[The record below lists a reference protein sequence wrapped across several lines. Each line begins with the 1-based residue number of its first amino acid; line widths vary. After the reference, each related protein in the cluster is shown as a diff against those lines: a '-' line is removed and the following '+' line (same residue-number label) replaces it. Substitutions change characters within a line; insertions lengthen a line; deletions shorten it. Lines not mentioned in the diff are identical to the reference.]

1 MTLKRILVI
10 AGSDSSGGAGLE
22 ADQKVIAAHGC
33 YAMTATTALTAQ
45 NTLGVYDIHQVP
57 PSFVSKQIDAC
68 IDDVG
73 VDVVKTGMLAGAGTI
88 DVVVDAFRKHKF
100 LSVVDPVMVSTSGSR
115 LLPGDAI
122 NTMIH
127 GLLPLTTILTP
138 NIPEGK
144 FLLEYAGV
152 SYKEPKNVDDIVT
165 IAKSIQQLG
174 PRYVL
179 LKGGHLP
186 LTKGH
191 VVSQGDADR
200 HIVLNVLYGEGKATL
215 IETEY
220 LNSKNTHGT
229 GCSLASAIACNLA
242 SDMDM
247 VRAVEKANSYVD
259 AGIRTSQEIGK
270 GSGPINHFHS
280 TYSLPFVPGGFIE
293 YILQREDVQQAWK
306 DYIGHDFV
314 QRMANGTLPIENF
327 KHYLIQDYLFL
338 IQFARANALA
348 SYKSKSMTDI
358 SQSAQQVLHLQEE
371 IKLHIEFCKDYGLSL
386 QEIEQQEEDQAD
398 PQQACTAYTRYELKI
413 RRATPTDRI
422 ARYVLDVGQSEDWL
436 ALQIALL
443 PCLIGYGIIAR
454 RLYDD
459 PETARED
466 SKYWKWIET
475 YVADDY
481 VQAMKTG
488 RDLIEKNA
496 TKQSLSRI
504 DELAHI
510 FIHATKMETGFW
522 DMGLRGAD
530 AFRRLIL
537 VAAKI
542 PTEISRTMS
551 YGGGYSSRGGSNG
564 YSNGYDSRSGG
575 YGAYDYDYSGQYAY
589 GYGGGSNG
597 YSNGYSGSYGSGGGY
612 GGGGYGGGDRMSN
625 LGQGLK
631 QQNWGVS
638 TRERFRPSKTDI
650 NVDLSSLP
658 KFEKS
663 FYKEDPAVSARSQAE
678 VDAFRKENSITVQG
692 NHVPRPVTTFDEAG
706 FPGYVMNEVKAQG
719 FAKPTAIQSQGWPM
733 ALSGRDVVGIAET
746 GSGKTLT
753 YCLPAIVHI
762 NAQPLLA
769 PGDGPIVLILA
780 PTRELAVQIQQEIS
794 KFGKSSRIR
803 NTCVYGGVPKGP
815 QIRDLARGVEVC
827 IATPGRLID
836 MLEAGKT
843 NLRRVTYLVLDEA
856 DRMLDMG
863 FEPQI
868 RKVIG
873 QIRPDR
879 QTCMWSATWPKE
891 VRQLAS
897 DFQKDFIQ
905 VNIGSM
911 DLSANHRIQQIV
923 EVVSEF
929 EKRDRMTKHLET
941 IMDDKNNK
949 VLIFTGTKRVAD
961 DITRFL
967 RQDGWPALSIH
978 GDKQQN
984 ERDWVLN
991 EFKTGKSPIMVAT
1004 DVASRGIDVRNIT
1017 HVLNYDYPNNSEDYV
1032 HRIGRTGRAGA
1043 KGTSITFFTSD
1054 NSKQARDLVGILT
1067 ESKQQIDPRLHEMA
1081 RYNSGG
1087 GGGRWG
1093 GGGRGRGG
1101 GRGGGGRG
1109 WTGSN
1114 NAPIRNSRW

>member
-1 MTLKRILVI
+1 MVAMRILVI

-22 ADQKVIAAHGC
+22 ADQKVIAAHGG

-45 NTLGVYDIHQVP
+45 NTLGVYDIHQTP
-57 PSFVSKQIDAC
+57 PPFLRKQIDAC
-68 IDDVG
+68 IEDIG
-73 VDVVKTGMLAGAGTI
+73 VDVVKTGMLASADTVN
-88 DVVVDAFRKHKF
+88 VVADAFRRHKVTT
-100 LSVVDPVMVSTSGSR
+100 SVVDPVMVSTSGAQ
-115 LLPGDAI
+115 LLPEDAVDV
-122 NTMIH
+122 
-127 GLLPLTTILTP
+127 LVKQLFPLTTVLTP
-138 NIPEGK
+138 NLPEAK
-144 FLLEYAGV
+144 LILKNAGV
-152 SYKEPKNVDDIVT
+152 SFKEPQNIDDIT
-165 IAKSIQQLG
+165 ELAKLIQRLG
-174 PRYVL
+174 PKYVL
-179 LKGGHLP
+179 VKGGHLP
-186 LTKGH
+186 LTKDRL
-191 VVSQGDADR
+191 VSKDEADR
-200 HIVLNVLYGEGKATL
+200 EVVLNVLCGGGEVFMM
-215 IETEY
+215 ETPY
-220 LNSKNTHGT
+220 LKSSNTHGT

-242 SDMDM
+242 SGLD
-247 VRAVEKANSYVD
+247 VESAVKKANTYIE
-259 AGIRTSQEIGK
+259 AGIKTSQTLGK

-280 TYSLPFVPGGFIE
+280 TYTLPFAPGGFID
-293 YILQREDVQQAWK
+293 YLLQRKDVQEPWK
-306 DYIGHDFV
+306 QYTEHAFV
-314 QRMANGTLPIENF
+314 QQLGDGTLPTENF
-327 KHYLIQDYLFL
+327 RYYLIQDYLFL
-338 IQFARANALA
+338 IQFSRANALA
-348 SYKSKSMTDI
+348 GYKSKNLRDI
-358 SQSAQQVLHLQEE
+358 RRSAEIVLHIQEE
-371 IKLHIEFCKDYGLSL
+371 INLHIDFCKGYGLS
-386 QEIEQQEEDQAD
+386 IEDIEGQEEDQGTVH
-398 PQQACTAYTRYELKI
+398 PGRLPSQANTS
-413 RRATPTDRI
+413 
-422 ARYVLDVGQSEDWL
+422 RYVLDIGQSEDWL
-436 ALQIALL
+436 ALQVALL

-454 RLYDD
+454 RLHED
-459 PETARED
+459 PKTARK
-466 SKYWKWIET
+466 SQYWKWIEN

-481 VQAMKTG
+481 VEAMQKG
-488 RDLIEKNA
+488 SGLIEKGAIN
-496 TKQSLSRI
+496 QSVSRI

-510 FIHATKMETGFW
+510 FIHATNSPYCTCYALSRAR
-522 DMGLRGAD
+522 LRARSFGSRQFA
-530 AFRRLIL
+530 LL
-537 VAAKI
+537 PVS
-542 PTEISRTMS
+542 TEPLHIMS
-551 YGGGYSSRGGSNG
+551 YGGGGYGSRGGGGGGG
-564 YSNGYDSRSGG
+564 YSNGYDTSNGG
-575 YGAYDYDYSGQYAY
+575 YGAYNFDYNNHYASAY
-589 GYGGGSNG
+589 GYGGG
-597 YSNGYSGSYGSGGGY
+597 GGGY
-612 GGGGYGGGDRMSN
+612 GGGGYGGGGGGYGGGGYGGGGGYRNGGGGDSMAA

-631 QQNWGVS
+631 QQDW
-638 TRERFRPSKTDI
+638 
-650 NVDLSSLP
+650 DLDTLP

-663 FYKEDPAVSARSQAE
+663 FYKEDPAVAARSQEE
-678 VDAFRKENSITVQG
+678 VDAFRKEYQIAVQG
-692 NHVPRPVTTFDEAG
+692 KNVPKPVTTFDEAG
-706 FPGYVMNEVKAQG
+706 FPNYVMNEVKQQG
-719 FAKPTAIQSQGWPM
+719 FEKPTAIQSQGWPM

-868 RKVIG
+868 RKIIG

-891 VRQLAS
+891 VRQLAA
-897 DFQKDFIQ
+897 DYQKDWIQ

-923 EVVSEF
+923 E
-929 EKRDRMTKHLET
+929 HLET

-949 VLIFTGTKRVAD
+949 ILIFTGTKRVAD
-961 DITRFL
+961 EITRFL

-1043 KGTSITFFTSD
+1043 KGTAITFFTTE
-1054 NSKQARDLVGILT
+1054 NSKQARELVGVLT
-1067 ESKQQIDPRLHEMA
+1067 ESKQQIDPKLHEMA
-1081 RYNSGG
+1081 RYGGGGG
-1087 GGGRWG
+1087 GGGRW

-1101 GRGGGGRG
+1101 GRGGRG
-1109 WTGSN
+1109 NWTGSN
-1114 NAPIRNSRW
+1114 NAPVRNSRW